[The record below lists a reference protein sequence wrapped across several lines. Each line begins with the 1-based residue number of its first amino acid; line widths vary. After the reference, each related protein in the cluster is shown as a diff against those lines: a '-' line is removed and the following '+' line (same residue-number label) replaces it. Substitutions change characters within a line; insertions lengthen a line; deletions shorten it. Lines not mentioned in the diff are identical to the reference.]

1 MSGRPWLIAVT
12 VEGVNLPRFLRRA
25 GEMGLLLTGVRIRG
39 KHLSAFAREDD
50 VTPLR
55 MMAENGG
62 WRFSVGNRQGTGRL
76 MTWIRH
82 RLALLSAL
90 IFDEIDTGVSGKA
103 AQKIGMKLQEVSR
116 FRQVLCVTHLSQ
128 IAVMADQH
136 LMIEKQLIENR
147 TETQVVPLEEEGR
160 IYEIARIM
168 GGENPSALLLQ
179 TAKEELERWQNQK
192 AGNTAT

>member
-1 MSGRPWLIAVT
+1 
-12 VEGVNLPRFLRRA
+12 
-25 GEMGLLLTGVRIRG
+25 
-39 KHLSAFAREDD
+39 
-50 VTPLR
+50 
-55 MMAENGG
+55 
-62 WRFSVGNRQGTGRL
+62 
-76 MTWIRH
+76 
-82 RLALLSAL
+82 
-90 IFDEIDTGVSGKA
+90 
-103 AQKIGMKLQEVSR
+103 
-116 FRQVLCVTHLSQ
+116 
-128 IAVMADQH
+128 MADQH

>member
-12 VEGVNLPRFLRRA
+12 VDGVNLPRFLRRA

-50 VTPLR
+50 VPPLR

-76 MTWIRH
+76 MAWIRH

-90 IFDEIDTGVSGKA
+90 AGVVAMYLREQPSG
-103 AQKIGMKLQEVSR
+103 
-116 FRQVLCVTHLSQ
+116 
-128 IAVMADQH
+128 
-136 LMIEKQLIENR
+136 
-147 TETQVVPLEEEGR
+147 
-160 IYEIARIM
+160 
-168 GGENPSALLLQ
+168 GGSPEAPEPESA
-179 TAKEELERWQNQK
+179 K
-192 AGNTAT
+192 